1 MGPARATLH
10 PMEDDPLSL
19 TRVRAAYETFLEA
32 IVIVLMAVLATEVT
46 VGVIFRSAGFSLVW
60 YDEVASILLAWM
72 TFYGSAL
79 AAVKRAHIGC
89 PEVMALLPPRVRF
102 VLRIVAE
109 TLVIAFFALIAWVG
123 YSILDVLATD
133 SLVSLPGI
141 PVNYVQSVLPISAVL
156 VIAAEI
162 LTLPAVLAES
172 LDARGASVAATGEGS
187 H

>member
-1 MGPARATLH
+1 MTLA
-10 PMEDDPLSL
+10 
-19 TRVRAAYETFLEA
+19 RVRAAYETFLEA

-46 VGVIFRSAGFSLVW
+46 VGVIFRSAGYSLVW
-60 YDEVASILLAWM
+60 YDEVASILLAWL

-89 PEVMALLPPRVRF
+89 PEVMAMLPPRVKF
-102 VLRIVAE
+102 ALRIVAE
-109 TLVIAFFALIAWVG
+109 ALVIAFFALIAWVG

-156 VIAAEI
+156 IIIAEI
-162 LTLPAVLAES
+162 ATLPAVLAA
-172 LDARGASVAATGEGS
+172 ARTAGSAPIPAPGERS